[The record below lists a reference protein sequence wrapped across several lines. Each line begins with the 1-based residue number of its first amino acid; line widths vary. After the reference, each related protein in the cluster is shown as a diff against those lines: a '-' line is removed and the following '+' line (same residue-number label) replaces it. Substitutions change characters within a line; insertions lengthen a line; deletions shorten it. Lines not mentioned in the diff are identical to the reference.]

1 MKSSLKQEIK
11 HIKRHL
17 GKAKNVV
24 ITSHH
29 NPDGDAVGSMLG
41 LYHIL
46 YSQGISAQMVLP
58 NKFPSFLAWM
68 PGAEQIL
75 FHSHHKDEVEQLLK
89 DADTIFSLDYNGSP
103 RLENLAQ
110 SFKQAEGVKILI
122 DHHPHP
128 GDEFKYL
135 ISETNVSST
144 AELVYE
150 TGIALFGQNAITPQA
165 AMSIYVGI
173 MTDTGSFSYGCS
185 NPRTFEVV
193 SNLVKLGIDI
203 DLAQRM
209 VYNTFSTN
217 RMKLMGYALAH
228 KMQVFPE
235 HKAAFISLTQQELRD
250 YEYQIGDTEG
260 FVNLPLSIEN
270 IVFSALF
277 IENTGFVKVSLRS
290 RGSFPVNEI
299 CEKYYDGGGH
309 RNAAGGKSYK
319 NMQETETEFVDIINK
334 HAKEL
339 NQ

>member
-1 MKSSLKQEIK
+1 MKSNLKQEIK
-11 HIKRHL
+11 HIKHHL
-17 GKAKNVV
+17 RTAKNIV

-46 YSQGISAQMVLP
+46 YNEGFNARMILP

-68 PGAEQIL
+68 PGADQIL
-75 FHSHHKDEVEQLLK
+75 FHSNNKEEVEQLLRN
-89 DADTIFSLDYNGSP
+89 ADTIFSLDYNSSA
-103 RLENLAQ
+103 RLENLSQPFDEA
-110 SFKQAEGVKILI
+110 KGVKILI
-122 DHHPHP
+122 DHHPYP
-128 GDEFKYL
+128 ANEFKHL
-135 ISETNVSST
+135 LSATDVSST

-150 TGIALFGQNAITPQA
+150 TGTALFGQKAITPHA
-165 AMSIYVGI
+165 AICIYVGI

-203 DLAQRM
+203 DLAQGM

-235 HKAAFISLTQQELRD
+235 HKAAFISLTQKELRE

-260 FVNLPLSIEN
+260 FVNLPLSIQD

-277 IENTGFVKVSLRS
+277 IENSGFVKVSLRS
-290 RGSFPVNEI
+290 RGDFPVNEI
-299 CEKYYDGGGH
+299 CEQYYDGGGH
-309 RNAAGGKSYK
+309 KNAAGGKSYV
-319 NMQETETEFVDIINK
+319 NMEETETEFVAILNK
-334 HAKEL
+334 HTKQL